1 MIEQDTV
8 RLLRECDSG
17 AKMGITAI
25 DDVMGHVKSEKLRRQ
40 LVRSREENKA
50 IENDIQSLL
59 NSYHD
64 EGKAP
69 GAMLKGMAWFKTK
82 TQLAMDDSDS
92 TVAELITDG
101 CNMGIKS
108 LNRYFNQYKAA
119 DERSKALAK
128 RLIGTE
134 ERLAFELRQFL

>member
-25 DDVMGHVKSEKLRRQ
+25 DDVMGHVKSEKLRQQ
-40 LVRSREENKA
+40 LVRSRGENEE

-59 NSYHD
+59 NSYRD
-64 EGKAP
+64 DGKEP
-69 GAMLKGMAWFKTK
+69 SPMLKGMAWFKTK
-82 TQLAMDDSDS
+82 TQLVMDDSDS

-119 DERSKALAK
+119 DEKSKDLAK